1 MLFPEIDISPLVA
14 IIIYDIEGANIFTI
28 DKMKSEIERIEVNRY
43 FVHPIEFYQWVRRYS
58 EITIFRGKFRA
69 TYVTFIDLTILFVSR
84 VENFSLELRPL
95 IKEYIE
101 VLGNTLL
108 DSLTAKDSSD
118 LIELTCKSIMSE
130 GTSSLRNKIESIFD
144 RFGIEKPKFILAP
157 AVRYPDMDSVEA
169 RVETFEKIKP
179 FETVPMIPVSEMTQ
193 EILDEANKR
202 ATTSLLFSSIRSCDS
217 PSAAAYIFPKEHG
230 SMGQLYA
237 GNLEEKKIIYVLETL
252 TKYPRVIFEM
262 IQSKEE
268 IKFLNAGVVQI
279 IVESCLEGKILVGMT
294 TNVNDVMNVAY
305 KFKIIKHILDTM
317 GF

>member
-14 IIIYDIEGANIFTI
+14 IIIYDTKGANIFTI
-28 DKMKSEIERIEVNRY
+28 DKMQSEIERIEVNRY

-58 EITIFRGKFRA
+58 EITIFRGRFRA

-84 VENFSLELRPL
+84 VENFSSELRPL
-95 IKEYIE
+95 IGNYIE
-101 VLGNTLL
+101 VFGNTLL
-108 DSLTAKDSSD
+108 DSLNAKNPSD
-118 LIELTCKSIMSE
+118 LVELTCRSIMNE
-130 GTSSLRNKIESIFD
+130 GPSSIHNKIESIFD
-144 RFGIEKPKFILAP
+144 RFGIEKPKIVHAP
-157 AVRYPDMDSVEA
+157 LVRYPVMDTVES

-179 FETVPMIPVSEMTQ
+179 YESVPMIPVAEMTQ

-202 ATTSLLFSSIRSCDS
+202 AITSLLFSSIRSCDS
-217 PSAAAYIFPKEHG
+217 SSAAAYIFPKEHG

-252 TKYPRVIFEM
+252 TKYPRVIYEM
-262 IQSKEE
+262 IQSEEE

-279 IVESCLEGKILVGMT
+279 IVESCLEGKILIGMT